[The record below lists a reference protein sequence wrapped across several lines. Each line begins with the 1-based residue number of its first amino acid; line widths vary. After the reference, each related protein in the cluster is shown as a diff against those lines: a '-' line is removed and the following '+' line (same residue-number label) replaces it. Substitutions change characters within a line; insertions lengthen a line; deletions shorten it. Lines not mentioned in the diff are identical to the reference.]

1 MLIGRTVLREV
12 SRNFLGALGASTAI
26 VFFVMA
32 MTFMKKQPGVGLG
45 LLIELFPMFFPLALQ
60 FTVPASMLAAVVL
73 TFSRMQVDGELT
85 ALSASGVN
93 LVRVVWPVLA
103 GAAVVAVASLIL
115 VEVATPMAAARL
127 RDASR
132 DLAESMQTSFRSG
145 VRDIQFSGTR
155 ISFDSYDRGEFS
167 DVLIDVS
174 RKKKSSRIVR
184 ARGGSFEITKD
195 DHIRF
200 ELSPLHVLIP
210 AEEGKDG
217 REGKGRT
224 FLSFESI
231 AARISLDEMEL
242 GRGARRRTDLAA
254 WELAHVWERGI
265 DQKAKKLIGGRI
277 SSLEAGE
284 ELARRT
290 ALAGSVFFF
299 ALVGVSLGVIAG
311 RRAKVA
317 AVIVACGPVV
327 VTYFPLVILG
337 ANLARGGSVSPYVA
351 LWLGNMIFAVVG
363 AALLFRV
370 VRR

>member
-32 MTFMKKQPGVGLG
+32 MTFMKRQPGVGLD
-45 LLIELFPMFFPLALQ
+45 LLLQLFPMFFPLALQ
-60 FTVPASMLAAVVL
+60 FTIPASMLAAVVL

-93 LVRVVWPVLA
+93 LVRLVWPVLA
-103 GAAVVAVASLIL
+103 GSAVVAVVSLFLVDIAS
-115 VEVATPMAAARL
+115 PFAAARL
-127 RDASR
+127 REATR

-145 VRDIQFSGTR
+145 VRDIQLGSAR
-155 ISFDSYDRGEFS
+155 LSFDSYDRGEFE

-174 RKKKSSRIVR
+174 RKKKSSRIIR
-184 ARGGSFEITKD
+184 ARGGSIEITED
-195 DHIRF
+195 DYIRF

-210 AEEGKDG
+210 AEKDKN
-217 REGKGRT
+217 KGRT
-224 FLSFESI
+224 FLSFESL
-231 AARISLDEMEL
+231 AAKISLDEIEI
-242 GRGARRRTDLAA
+242 GRGSRKRTDLAA
-254 WELAHVWERGI
+254 WELAHVWSRGI
-265 DQKAKKLIGGRI
+265 ATKNKKSLGYRM
-277 SSLEAGE
+277 SSVEAGE
-284 ELARRT
+284 ELARRS

-299 ALVGVSLGVIAG
+299 ALVGVSLGILAG

-337 ANLARGGSVSPYVA
+337 ANLAHSESIPPYPALWMGNIIFGVIGVA
-351 LWLGNMIFAVVG
+351 LLY
-363 AALLFRV
+363 RV